1 METAGVN
8 NPDKHREDRFR
19 ARLEQILDELL
30 RLRETNTQDREAV
43 QLDQQSVGRL
53 SRMDAIQVQQMAL
66 AADRQRKVQISRIHR
81 ALKQLDNGDFGYCM
95 ACGNEIPDGRLEADP
110 AAHLCVACAA
120 LRAD

>member
-1 METAGVN
+1 METAGVSD
-8 NPDKHREDRFR
+8 PDKHRDDRFR
-19 ARLEQILDELL
+19 ARLEQTLDELL
-30 RLRETNTQDREAV
+30 KLRETSTQGRETV

-81 ALKQLDNGDFGYCM
+81 ALKQLDDGEFGYCV

-110 AAHLCVACAA
+110 AAHRCVQCATTKS
-120 LRAD
+120 